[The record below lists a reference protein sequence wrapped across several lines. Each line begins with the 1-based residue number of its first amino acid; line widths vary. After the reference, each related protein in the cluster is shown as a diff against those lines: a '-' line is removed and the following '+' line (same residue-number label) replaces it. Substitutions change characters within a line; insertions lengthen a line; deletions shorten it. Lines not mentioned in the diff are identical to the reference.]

1 MRIKKIKI
9 RNFGQFHNREF
20 TFSPGLNVVYG
31 ENESGKTTLHTF
43 LVSMLF
49 GLEKSRGR
57 GAKQDSYTKYEPWN
71 SASFYSGEMEFEV
84 GGKNFGLERNF
95 YHREK
100 QTTLISHQDGELLS
114 EEYGDL
120 QMLLGGLNKEMYENT
135 YCIPQ
140 AGAAPGKE
148 LADFVQNCMANAAG
162 TGDGTLQLN
171 LALAQIHRNRKQAAA
186 KMKQETEM
194 RQHQMEK
201 LQIEREIL
209 EEDIVQLQ
217 GKNVEEKT
225 EKEPDENEEKNR
237 ERNGLPAHLLVLVL
251 GCFFMAACFLG
262 AAVFRIPWGSIL
274 MESVVIGSVTL
285 VLSGILYGMEKKHKP
300 ENAVKKPRQDR
311 LSEERKEKQTRLFN
325 ILESQ
330 NELELPT
337 ERENEWKQYLSAC
350 DIAEKTIRTLTGE
363 IYEDFGDRINSRTS
377 EILSHITQGR
387 YDRVSIN
394 EKMEVSVYAGNRVC
408 SPKQLSTGTLE
419 QIYFALRISL
429 GEILTDEEPMPFLLD
444 ETFARYDETRIR
456 NTLQWM
462 GKQSRQM
469 ILFTCH
475 KREMEYLDEM
485 GIPYEKIELEG

>member
-1 MRIKKIKI
+1 MRIKKIRI

-20 TFSPGLNVVYG
+20 TFAPGLNVIYG

-57 GAKQDSYTKYEPWN
+57 GAKQDVYTKYEPWN

-84 GGKNFGLERNF
+84 GGKDFGLERNF

-100 QTTLISHQDGELLS
+100 QTTLISRQDGELLS

-148 LADFVQNCMANAAG
+148 LAEFVQNCMANAAG

-171 LALAQIHRNRKQAAA
+171 LALAQIHKKRKQAAA
-186 KMKQETEM
+186 QVKQETEL
-194 RQHQMEK
+194 RQHRMEK

-209 EEDIVQLQ
+209 EEDIAQLQ
-217 GKNVEEKT
+217 GKDIKEAETAGDGSEKHQ
-225 EKEPDENEEKNR
+225 K
-237 ERNGLPAHLLVLVL
+237 RNGMPAHLLVLIL

-262 AAVFRIPWGSIL
+262 AAVFHIPWNSIL
-274 MESVVIGSVTL
+274 MESIVIGGVTL
-285 VLSGILYGMEKKHKP
+285 VLSLVLYGMEKRHIPEQTAEKP
-300 ENAVKKPRQDR
+300 KKGR
-311 LSEERKEKQTRLFN
+311 LSEERREKQTRLFN

-330 NELELPT
+330 TELEMPT
-337 ERENEWKQYLSAC
+337 ERENERKQYLSAC
-350 DIAEKTIRTLTGE
+350 DIAEKTIRALTGE

-377 EILSHITQGR
+377 EILSHITQGQ
-387 YDRVSIN
+387 YDRVGIN
-394 EKMEVSVYAGNRVC
+394 EKMEVSVYAGTHVC

-456 NTLQWM
+456 NTLQWI
-462 GKQSRQM
+462 GTQGRQM

-485 GIPYEKIELEG
+485 GIAYHKIELEGQ